1 MMLTSCGQPGDIIRC
16 QALGI
21 AAYLIKPIHQ
31 SELLDAILKA
41 IGQRIVESRLLAT
54 NLAGEGQQE
63 PEAFE
68 TQSGLKKIPSRFDS
82 QQVKIVNPLSILL
95 AEDNVVNQ
103 MLTVHMLEKWGH
115 AVMVVGNGRE
125 ALQALQRQSFDLV
138 LMDVQMP
145 EMDGFEATAEIR
157 RREAQRTSSCQ
168 FRATDESN
176 GEAEPDI
183 RNPQHEPANAKPE
196 IRRIPIIAM
205 TAHAMKGDRERCL
218 DGGMDGYISK
228 PIQNK
233 ELFELIQLWASR
245 SMETNEKAPPSSLVV
260 QASEFAQ
267 RTPISALPATES
279 EVLDTAAILERV
291 DGDVKLLTEIADLFI
306 HDSPKLLAEIQES
319 VVRGDSLRLERAA
332 HRLKGSAGNF
342 GARTVYEKASRLE
355 EMGREKDLRHAGEAY
370 AELEEA
376 MARLKPAVMGLGE
389 ERV

>member
-1 MMLTSCGQPGDIIRC
+1 
-16 QALGI
+16 
-21 AAYLIKPIHQ
+21 
-31 SELLDAILKA
+31 
-41 IGQRIVESRLLAT
+41 
-54 NLAGEGQQE
+54 
-63 PEAFE
+63 
-68 TQSGLKKIPSRFDS
+68 
-82 QQVKIVNPLSILL
+82 
-95 AEDNVVNQ
+95 
-103 MLTVHMLEKWGH
+103 
-115 AVMVVGNGRE
+115 
-125 ALQALQRQSFDLV
+125 
-138 LMDVQMP
+138 MP

-183 RNPQHEPANAKPE
+183 RNPQHEPATAKPE

-245 SMETNEKAPPSSLVV
+245 PMETNEKAPPSSLVV
-260 QASEFAQ
+260 KASEFAQ

-319 VVRGDSLRLERAA
+319 VVRGDGLRLERAA

-355 EMGREKDLRHAGEAY
+355 EMGREKDLRHAGEAC

-376 MARLKPAVMGLGE
+376 MARLKPALMGLGE